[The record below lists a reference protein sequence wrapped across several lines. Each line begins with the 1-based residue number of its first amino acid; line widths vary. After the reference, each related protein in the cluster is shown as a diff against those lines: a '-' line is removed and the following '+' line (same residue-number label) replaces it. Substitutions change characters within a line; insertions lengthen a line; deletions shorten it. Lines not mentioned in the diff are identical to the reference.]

1 MRGRSYTIDISN
13 GPLARNIVAF
23 ALPLM
28 AANVLQLMFNLADV
42 VVVGKFAGDLA
53 QAAVTSTTALI
64 NLLLGL
70 FMGMSGGA
78 NVVVAHAL
86 GADKKEEVHHMVHT
100 SIALAVISGVC
111 LAVAGILAAPWLL
124 TLMNSPEN
132 VRGLSVIYL
141 RIYFLGLPATI
152 VYNFASAVLRAD
164 GDTRRPLYFLS
175 VSGVI
180 NIVLNLIFVLGFRMG
195 VAGVAIATAVSQWIS
210 AWLVV
215 RCLKLQ
221 TGPLQLDLHRL
232 RISAYALGR
241 IARVGIPAGIQAS
254 LFSLS
259 NVVIQSSINTLG
271 ETVMAGSGAA
281 MTVEEICYQFG
292 GAFFYAATS
301 FVSQNYGAKRLDRV
315 DRSFLL
321 CQAYTIL
328 CGVVVT
334 VVALTTGPVLL
345 RMFTDSPA
353 VVEQGMLRI
362 RYVLALLCV
371 GGAMDVCT
379 ATLRGMGWSFQPM
392 IVTLVGVC
400 GLRLVWI
407 ATVFRANPCPE
418 NIYIAY
424 PITWAVTTAAHL
436 CTLVVVRLKAKRK
449 FAAEAELA
457 G

>member
-1 MRGRSYTIDISN
+1 MRGRSHTIDICN
-13 GPLARNIVAF
+13 GPLAGSIIAF

-42 VVVGKFAGDLA
+42 IVVGKFAGDLA
-53 QAAVTSTTALI
+53 QAAVTSTTAMI

-86 GADKKEEVHHMVHT
+86 GADRKEEVHHMVHT
-100 SIALAVISGVC
+100 SIAVAAISGVC
-111 LAVAGILAAPWLL
+111 LAVAGIVAAPWLL
-124 TLMNSPEN
+124 ELMNSPEN
-132 VRGLSVIYL
+132 VRGLSAIYL

-152 VYNFASAVLRAD
+152 IYNFASAVLRAD

-180 NIVLNLIFVLGFRMG
+180 NVILNLVFVVGVHMG

-210 AWLVV
+210 ALLVV

-221 TGPLQLDLHRL
+221 SGPLQLDLRQL
-232 RISAYALGR
+232 KIRAFALGR

-259 NVVIQSSINTLG
+259 NVVIQSSINSLG

-321 CQAYTIL
+321 CQAYTVV
-328 CGVVVT
+328 CGVIVT
-334 VVALTTGPVLL
+334 AVTLTTGPWLL

-353 VVEQGMLRI
+353 VVEQGMMRI
-362 RYVLALLCV
+362 RYIISFLCL

-379 ATLRGMGWSFQPM
+379 ATLRGMGRSFQPM
-392 IVTLVGVC
+392 LVTLVGVC

-424 PITWAVTTAAHL
+424 PLTWAVTTAAHL
-436 CTLVVVRLKAKRK
+436 CTLLFARAKAKRV
-449 FAAEAELA
+449 FAAEGEAVL
-457 G
+457 